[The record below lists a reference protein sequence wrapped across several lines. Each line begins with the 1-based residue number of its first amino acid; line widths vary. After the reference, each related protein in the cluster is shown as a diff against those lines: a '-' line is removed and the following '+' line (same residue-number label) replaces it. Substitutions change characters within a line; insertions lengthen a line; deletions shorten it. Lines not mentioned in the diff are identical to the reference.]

1 MSSLGHSTSGL
12 RLHEEAA
19 TARPP
24 PRTETARGQHAVE
37 PSPGPQERPG
47 SAFAG
52 YVHSVET
59 AGAVDGPGIRYV
71 VFLSGCPLRC
81 AYCHNPDCLKMKRG
95 GKLTDG
101 AGLVRDILSYK
112 RFMQRTGGGVT
123 VSGGEPLVQP
133 EFTLRLF
140 QACRKEGLH
149 TALDTSGYLGARAS
163 DELLDATDLVLLD
176 IKSGLPDVYERVTG
190 VPLQPTIDFAERLRA
205 MGKPVW
211 VRFVLVPGLTDGE
224 DNLRAVNRIVSGLD
238 NVERLEI
245 LPFHKMGEHK
255 WHELGMRY
263 TLSEAAPPTP
273 GEIERAKC
281 VLEMGGVRVLA

>member
-1 MSSLGHSTSGL
+1 MSSLGPSTSGL
-12 RLHEEAA
+12 RLRDGAEAGPSPLRNLA
-19 TARPP
+19 AAGP
-24 PRTETARGQHAVE
+24 HAVE
-37 PSPGPQERPG
+37 PRPRRQEQP
-47 SAFAG
+47 APVFAG

-95 GKLTDG
+95 GKLTEG
-101 AGLVRDILSYK
+101 AGLVRDILAYK
-112 RFMQRTGGGVT
+112 RFMLRTGGGVT

-140 QACRKEGLH
+140 QACKEEGLH

-205 MGKPVW
+205 LARPVW

-238 NVERLEI
+238 NVERLEV

-263 TLSEAAPPTP
+263 TLADAEPPTP
-273 GEIERAKC
+273 GEIERAKEI
-281 VLEMGGVRVLA
+281 LAAGGVRVLA